1 MRRGHTLSELLVV
14 LAVIGI
20 LAGMFVPGIGALA
33 DRVAVEHQAARLLAA
48 YRSAWLTARVRQ
60 RLALLRV
67 TADSLAIRTVPG
79 AESPDTTLEWVAPGP
94 ALAGVE
100 LRSPAHTAVFSPDGV
115 AMGFANARHVLVR
128 GGASRDVVVSRLGR
142 VRMGN

>member
-1 MRRGHTLSELLVV
+1 MRRGYTLVEMLVV
-14 LAVIGI
+14 LAIVGLVAGI
-20 LAGMFVPGIGALA
+20 FVPSIGSLA

-67 TADSLAIRTVPG
+67 SEDTISIRTVPG
-79 AESPDTTLEWVAPGP
+79 AGSPDTTLEWLAPGP
-94 ALAGVE
+94 AVAGVA
-100 LRSPAHTAVFSPDGV
+100 LTSPPNTTVYGPDGV
-115 AMGFANARHVLVR
+115 AMGVSNARHVLTR
-128 GGASRDVVVSRLGR
+128 GGASRAVVVSRLGR